1 MGEPVQSLSPLLSIT
16 KDETGITE
24 DPGHFKYLNVVL
36 GEKNTADG
44 EIPGRFAMWGVKS
57 LHSP

>member
-1 MGEPVQSLSPLLSIT
+1 MGETVQSLSHLLSIT

-36 GEKNTADG
+36 GEK
-44 EIPGRFAMWGVKS
+44 ILLMGRFLGG
-57 LHSP
+57 LLCGG